1 LVFQKWRGWQSGPV
15 GTVTDD
21 SQLTMLVAETLIAG
35 HEFDPEDFA
44 DRLRTWLPVARGIGT
59 ATRTAVE
66 RLVAG
71 SEWWESGE
79 ESDGNG
85 AAMRVAPVGLVYS
98 TGLHQLRRS
107 AVLSSLPTHV
117 GRTGLV
123 GTVAQAFAVAVAL
136 HTPPGSLDPGAFINR
151 VVSGIDNLGNLDDP
165 GVTARRPGGQRVTM
179 AEQLGKIKGMLDWS
193 PDDVFD
199 ELYNGALVTES
210 LPSAMW
216 CFLASPEDPERV
228 IETAVSGGRDADTVA
243 AMAGALVGAYRGE
256 SALPPRWLADLE
268 YADELRDLA
277 DRLLGVSDLPG
288 GTRTDTGR
296 RRDG

>member
-1 LVFQKWRGWQSGPV
+1 
-15 GTVTDD
+15 
-21 SQLTMLVAETLIAG
+21 
-35 HEFDPEDFA
+35 
-44 DRLRTWLPVARGIGT
+44 
-59 ATRTAVE
+59 
-66 RLVAG
+66 
-71 SEWWESGE
+71 
-79 ESDGNG
+79 
-85 AAMRVAPVGLVYS
+85 
-98 TGLHQLRRS
+98 
-107 AVLSSLPTHV
+107 V